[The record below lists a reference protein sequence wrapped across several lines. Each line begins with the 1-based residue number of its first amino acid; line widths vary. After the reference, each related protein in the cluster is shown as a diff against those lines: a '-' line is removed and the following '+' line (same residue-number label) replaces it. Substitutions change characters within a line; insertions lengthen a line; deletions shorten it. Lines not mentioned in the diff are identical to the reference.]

1 MVSHGWTPAHRPFTY
16 WRMVADDQHC
26 SKTTAYNSAEERF
39 MALDPKVL
47 ALLSR
52 PNFAHLATLMPDGSP
67 NTTPVWIG
75 VRGDQV
81 VIGTGE
87 TSLKVRNLRR
97 DPRLSLSVVD
107 FHDPYEEVQIRGR
120 VVEFRDDSK
129 FEIMDEISH
138 KYTGKPFPFRNPEG
152 RVALMIAVEKAR
164 YQAALPKHA
173 AVVEV
178 AIATLHA
185 SSARVFNVNGL
196 SSLASDAASVPCR
209 CAGRARRSSH
219 MRAAR
224 PPRSPARRR
233 GAPAIL

>member
-1 MVSHGWTPAHRPFTY
+1 MS
-16 WRMVADDQHC
+16 
-26 SKTTAYNSAEERF
+26 
-39 MALDPKVL
+39 LDPKVV

-52 PNFAHLATLMPDGSP
+52 PNFAHLSTLMPDGSP

-87 TSLKVRNLRR
+87 ASLKAKNLRR
-97 DPRLSLSVVD
+97 DPRLSLSAVD

-152 RVALMIAVEKAR
+152 RVALIIDVEKAR
-164 YQAALPKHA
+164 YTKLPFQHTPAA
-173 AVVEV
+173 
-178 AIATLHA
+178 
-185 SSARVFNVNGL
+185 
-196 SSLASDAASVPCR
+196 
-209 CAGRARRSSH
+209 
-219 MRAAR
+219 
-224 PPRSPARRR
+224 
-233 GAPAIL
+233 